1 MANNINSE
9 IISKGYECGDYLFNE
24 TTWPMNLRIVPFEN
38 DVIFIS
44 WAAYFVF
51 KWMPFDVN
59 IAMDLINLSIRKE
72 LLDLM
77 SYLLFFFHGRHK
89 INSRCFS
96 YNDTIF
102 TKNVFYA
109 PHRFNILSIILT

>member
-1 MANNINSE
+1 
-9 IISKGYECGDYLFNE
+9 
-24 TTWPMNLRIVPFEN
+24 
-38 DVIFIS
+38 
-44 WAAYFVF
+44 
-51 KWMPFDVN
+51 MPFDVN

-89 INSRCFS
+89 IDSRCFS

-102 TKNVFYA
+102 TIKMFLRTTSLQHFEYYS
-109 PHRFNILSIILT
+109 NIIEFSTTQKRKLLTDVLYIIHYKLWINIQRVPMASNIKLFLHGYVGNRIK